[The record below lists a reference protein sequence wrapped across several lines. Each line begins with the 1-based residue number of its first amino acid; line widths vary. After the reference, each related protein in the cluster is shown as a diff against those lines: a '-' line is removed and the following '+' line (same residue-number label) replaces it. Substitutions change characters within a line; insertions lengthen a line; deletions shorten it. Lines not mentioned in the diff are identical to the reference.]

1 MAARSKELIQVGYY
15 LSKYGKLL
23 PPSRLKANRWNQAY
37 CRFYKSLNCGRS
49 IEEFEHSLKNSRDG
63 FDSYFPETNREGWKE
78 KETGEPARL
87 SGFAADVYNEFND
100 KNEEY
105 IWTIVSKYLD

>member
-1 MAARSKELIQVGYY
+1 MAERSKKLIQVGFY

-23 PPSRLKANRWNQAY
+23 PPSKLRAKRWYEAY
-37 CRFYKSLNCGRS
+37 NMFYKSLNGGRS
-49 IEEFEHSLKNSRDG
+49 TKEFEHSLKNSRDS